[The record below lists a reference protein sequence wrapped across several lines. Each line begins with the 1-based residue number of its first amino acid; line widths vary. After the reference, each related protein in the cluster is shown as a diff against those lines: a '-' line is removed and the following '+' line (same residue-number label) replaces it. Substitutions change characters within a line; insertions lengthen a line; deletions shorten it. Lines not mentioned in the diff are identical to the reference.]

1 MADNKSSERM
11 FTIWRMAA
19 YVIAVT
25 SVLAGVLTS
34 NMLIGLI
41 GVGIGIIILISAR
54 QRYRVVTYD
63 ERTLEIGRRAASAAF
78 RVFIIGLLALY
89 MLNRFVHPFIGAM
102 SGEAISDGL
111 AILGSLMLWCY
122 IGFYAYYRRRM

>member
-1 MADNKSSERM
+1 MSDNKNNEKM
-11 FTIWRMAA
+11 FRIWRVAA
-19 YVIAVT
+19 HVIAVA

-34 NMLIGLI
+34 NAIIGLI

-54 QRYRVVTYD
+54 QRYRVVTHD
-63 ERTLEIGRRAASAAF
+63 ERTLEISRRAASAAF

-102 SGEAISDGL
+102 SGEAVGDWLGAL
-111 AILGSLMLWCY
+111 AILMLYCHL
-122 IGFYAYYRRRM
+122 GFYAYYRWRM